1 MLLAAGYGKR
11 LRPLTFK
18 TPKCLVPIKGEPI
31 LNIWLRRLK
40 DNDFGPFLI
49 NTHYLSSKVEKYLQ
63 KSKFSA
69 DTKLTYE
76 KNLLGTAGTLIKN
89 IDFYNNEDG
98 LFIHADNYSMVNLK
112 EFKNYHKKRPKNCLL
127 TMLTFRTKQPSNC
140 GIVTIDKTGIVK
152 SFDEKVMNPPGNLAN
167 GAIYILSN
175 KMMEILKTKYDKAVD
190 FSTEILPNF
199 IGKIYTYET
208 KEIFADI
215 GTIDEYN
222 KYK

>member
-11 LRPLTFK
+11 LRPITYE
-18 TPKCLVPIKGEPI
+18 TPKCLVSIKGEPL

-40 DNDFGPFLI
+40 NNNFGPFLI
-49 NTHYLSSKVEKYLQ
+49 NTHFLSSKVKDYLEN
-63 KSKFSA
+63 SKFLA
-69 DTKLTYE
+69 DTKLTHE

-89 IDFYNNEDG
+89 IDFYNNKDG
-98 LFIHADNYSMVNLK
+98 LFIHADNYSLVNLK
-112 EFKNYHKKRPKNCLL
+112 EFKNHHENRPKNCLL
-127 TMLTFRTKQPSNC
+127 TMLTFRSQQPSNC
-140 GIVTIDKTGIVK
+140 GIVTIDKKGIVK
-152 SFDEKVMNPPGNLAN
+152 SFDEKVLNPPGNLAN

-175 KMMEILKTKYDKAVD
+175 QMMKILKNKYDKAMD
-190 FSTEILPNF
+190 FSKEILPNF

-215 GTIDEYN
+215 GTINEYN